1 MTLSRPQ
8 RACIVRENI
17 AKGYGVEDI
26 ALMYRMPVDA
36 VRAEVAELREI
47 GAFKH
52 LFSGSKPLQTPAK
65 RYKRNGQGAASTVV
79 LALDHQPLLHQ
90 EDNPLIP
97 YMPRGQSAQALRCRH
112 ES

>member
-1 MTLSRPQ
+1 MTMTVAT

-52 LFSGSKPLQTPAK
+52 LFSGSKPLQTPVK
-65 RYKRNGQGAASTVV
+65 YGRNKQGRKVVEHPTASNHKPEHRRFR
-79 LALDHQPLLHQ
+79 A
-90 EDNPLIP
+90 
-97 YMPRGQSAQALRCRH
+97 
-112 ES
+112 